1 VLEKD
6 LEDQVDR

>member
-6 LEDQVDR
+6 LV